1 MKSMGGPSKRK
12 LAFLIIVFSIM
23 ASCIYIYSR
32 EYIYQTITIVMNENH
47 AVEYGS
53 ANYDIHN
60 YIKKVEGEIV
70 SIKKDIDTNV
80 VGEQEVVVEVKK
92 ENIVKEVPLVISV
105 IDSVEPTIQL
115 KEEKMTLTKGEGI
128 NLLENIDWV
137 KDDVDGDLPYQE
149 EVSEE
154 DRFYY
159 HVEYDGDTIGDV
171 GEHDVRVVAMDKSK
185 NITTADFVLEIVAPK
200 RKYYQPTYSNLA
212 PNSRASDLVSI
223 AYSYI
228 GYPYISGS
236 NGPNGFD
243 CSGFVQ
249 YVYSRIGIS
258 VSRSSTTQ
266 IYDGVGV
273 SYDSAEPG
281 DIIIWGYSNGQ
292 ATHSSLYVGNG
303 KMVHATNPSG
313 GVEEHTIASWLYG
326 SGTQILSIRRIG

>member
-1 MKSMGGPSKRK
+1 MDGPSKRK
-12 LAFLIIVFSIM
+12 LIFLLIIFSIM
-23 ASCIYIYSR
+23 TACIYIYSR
-32 EYIYQTITIVMNENH
+32 EYVYQTITIVMNESH
-47 AVEYGS
+47 DVEYGS

-105 IDSVEPTIQL
+105 VDKIEPNIEL
-115 KEEKMTLTKGEGI
+115 KEEKITLTKGDSI
-128 NLLENIDWV
+128 NLLENIEIV
-137 KDDVDGDLPYQE
+137 KDDVDGEISYQD
-149 EVSEE
+149 EVTEE
-154 DRFYY
+154 DVFYY
-159 HVEYDGDTIGDV
+159 YLEYDGETIGDV
-171 GEHDVRVVAMDKSK
+171 GEHEIEVVAVDKSK
-185 NITTADFVLEIVAPK
+185 NIAKANFILEIVAPK
-200 RKYYQPTYSNLA
+200 RKYYPQVYNNVA
-212 PNSRASDLVSI
+212 PNAQASDIVSI
-223 AYSYI
+223 AYSYL

-249 YVYSRIGIS
+249 YVYSRVGIS

-273 SYDSAEPG
+273 SYDAAQPG
-281 DIIIWGYSNGQ
+281 DIIVWGYSNGQ

-313 GVEEHTIASWLYG
+313 GVQEHTIASWLYG
-326 SGTQILSIRRIG
+326 SGTQILSIRRIA